1 MQTGLPLAAISAT
14 GDALGASGLNDQ
26 ERKVLWEL
34 YLPWAVRVGSQM
46 KDNALMCTYYEEEL
60 ETDLNVLRE
69 RMGIE
74 AFQSLSCR
82 CKYVVATTY
91 IIKT

>member
-1 MQTGLPLAAISAT
+1 MQTGLPLAALSAT
-14 GDALGASGLNDQ
+14 GGASGLSDQ

-46 KDNALMCTYYEEEL
+46 KENALMCTYYEEEL

-74 AFQSLSCR
+74 AAP
-82 CKYVVATTY
+82 VAEL
-91 IIKT
+91 